1 MGSAGSRDLGAQ
13 GPQGQ
18 PSAKAAAMTPPRDCR
33 ALGSVFPSIVRLLV
47 AEPGRTP
54 TGRTAEPQRRSE

>member
-18 PSAKAAAMTPPRDCR
+18 PSAKAAAMTPPRDCK

-54 TGRTAEPQRRSE
+54 TG